1 MAIANTAGTEYNIS
15 EQYPR
20 FIEISRVGTEE
31 ELEEF
36 RAKLAADNIQLS
48 VTNTAGSIFIPRG
61 TRRWRITLTF
71 PDASAYTLWTLKN
84 NG

>member
-1 MAIANTAGTEYNIS
+1 MAIKTPAGTTYNMS

-20 FIEISRVGTEE
+20 SIKISRVGTEI

-48 VTNTAGSIFIPRG
+48 VDDDVGSIFIPTG